1 MQPVSEKKLTEVKTL
16 FSVIHTGISQVYI
29 YTCDTSATYSGYYG
43 YSRENATFNNVYIN
57 ASLSYRLD
65 CEYAQYKKFVKFL
78 NSTIDEV
85 PKKLF
90 DTFQSLTNVI
100 LSNCDIQQ
108 INRYSMERATYL
120 QQLDLSLNA
129 LEEVKS
135 YAFTG
140 ASSLVTLNLSNNR
153 ITTIE
158 PTAFYTLPA
167 LQILYL
173 NGNKLRLLDSSL
185 FSQLVALRH
194 LFLNKNELE
203 VIEGKPFEAN
213 TKLQYLRLQDNRI
226 SVVDDTVFD
235 TSSLLTVS
243 LSNNSLKKLNLQNA
257 RMKTVLVSNNSLEE
271 LYLSPWIE
279 TLMAENNRITQIRGD
294 RSANMSIELLKL
306 ENNSLSSIEAINWM
320 RSLKVLDLTNNKLG
334 SLAIDSF
341 AKLTKLEQLRLER
354 TDVTGL
360 QHGTFAQQEL
370 LQWLDLSNNNLD
382 QFDLDILTSSTQLKT
397 LYLDGNR
404 LKSIDYKN
412 MKKIFPEL
420 VELGL
425 VDNLW
430 NCSFLT
436 NIVRYCNEHGIKL
449 IKGDTTEEVQK
460 QTNVKGIYCYDE
472 KNPIRHWNT
481 TVQHLLGANASETDV
496 LQTMLQSVLDDVQRF
511 SKDHST
517 AVNKTDKL
525 EATILD
531 LTRRQISLDSALVD
545 LRKSLLDLRLS
556 LLSNRTNTSAVGTE
570 ELQRM
575 INSVNNLTL
584 EKQHL
589 SEERL
594 ELKINTQSYRVD
606 QALEA
611 TKDNRDKVTAFGM
624 RLEEWIGSMLSPLG
638 RGAGLVGADKQQQ
651 IQHVESGSSAGGA
664 SSGLL
669 VAVLVMVCL
678 MTGVFVYSLLRSK
691 FRRLHSVERRRYANR
706 DSSLS
711 TIVDNDI

>member
-1 MQPVSEKKLTEVKTL
+1 MRTS
-16 FSVIHTGISQVYI
+16 SVLGVVLLISAIDTGISQSYV
-29 YTCDTSATYSGYYG
+29 YTCDNPSYSGYYG
-43 YSRENATFNNVYIN
+43 ENATFSNVYIN
-57 ASLSYRLD
+57 ASLSYRFS
-65 CEYAQYKKFVKFL
+65 CEYGQYKKLAKFL
-78 NSTIDEV
+78 NSTFDEV

-90 DTFQSLTNVI
+90 DTFQGLTNAI
-100 LSNCDIQQ
+100 LSNCNIQQ
-108 INRYSMERATYL
+108 INRYSMEHAAFL
-120 QQLDLSLNA
+120 QLLDLSLNA

-135 YAFTG
+135 YAFSG
-140 ASSLVTLNLSNNR
+140 ASALVTLNLSNNR

-158 PTAFYTLPA
+158 PTAFYTMPA

-173 NGNKLRLLDSSL
+173 QGNKLRLLDGAL
-185 FSQLVALRH
+185 FSNLVALRY

-203 VIEGKPFEAN
+203 VIDGKPFEAN
-213 TKLQYLRLQDNRI
+213 TKLQYLRLHDNRI
-226 SVVDDTVFD
+226 SVVGDDVFN
-235 TSSLLTVS
+235 TGSLLLVS
-243 LSNNSLKKLNLQNA
+243 LSNNKLKKLNLQNA
-257 RMKTVLVSNNSLEE
+257 RVTTVLVSNNSLEE

-279 TLMAENNRITQIRGD
+279 TLMADNNQITQILGD
-294 RSANMSIELLKL
+294 RSANMSIETLKL
-306 ENNSLSSIEAINWM
+306 ENNSLSSIEMINWM
-320 RSLKVLDLTNNKLG
+320 RSLKILDLTNNKLG

-382 QFDLDILTSSTQLKT
+382 QFDLDILTSSTHLKT
-397 LYLDGNR
+397 LFLDGNR
-404 LKSIDYKN
+404 LKSIEYKSLKT
-412 MKKIFPEL
+412 MFPEL

-430 NCSFLT
+430 NCTFLT

-472 KNPIRHWNT
+472 KNPIRNWNT
-481 TVQHLLGANASETDV
+481 TVQHLLGANASESDV

-511 SKDHST
+511 SKDHT
-517 AVNKTDKL
+517 AAVNKMDKL
-525 EATILD
+525 EGTILD
-531 LTRRQISLDSALVD
+531 LTRRQISLDSSLVE
-545 LRKSLLDLRLS
+545 LRKSLLDMRLS
-556 LLSNRTNTSAVGTE
+556 LLSNRTNMSAVGAE

-584 EKQHL
+584 EKQRL

-594 ELKINTQSYRVD
+594 ELKINTQSFRVD
-606 QALEA
+606 QALEVA
-611 TKDNRDKVTAFGM
+611 KESRDKVTNLAK
-624 RLEEWIGSMLSPLG
+624 RLEEWFGSMSLPLG
-638 RGAGLVGADKQQQ
+638 RGGLVGADKQQQ
-651 IQHVESGSSAGGA
+651 MQYVESASSAGDA
-664 SSGLL
+664 STGLL
-669 VAVLVMVCL
+669 VAVLVLVCI
-678 MTGVFVYSLLRSK
+678 MTGVSVFSLLRSK
-691 FRRLHSVERRRYANR
+691 IRRLHSVERRRYVNR